1 MVAARNVQPPTS
13 TASDQERKTLQ
24 EKIALIQSDDEVDV
38 AVNSAAT
45 NDAFDDS
52 EVLRES
58 AASNDTYT
66 FDDSEV
72 LRESAARNDTFD
84 DSEVLCRK

>member
-1 MVAARNVQPPTS
+1 MVAARNAQPPTS

-58 AASNDTYT
+58 AASNDTYIW
-66 FDDSEV
+66 
-72 LRESAARNDTFD
+72 RNGPYIGGHLAFCFQIEFET
-84 DSEVLCRK
+84 LL